1 MTGRPRVRTAPTRV
15 LLALTGAQAA
25 VERALSRPSEINPS
39 AVRYL
44 TQHGHVLDREG
55 EAAARLSS
63 RMSTLEEGMRRS
75 EAWLREQGLLA
86 GGIT

>member
-1 MTGRPRVRTAPTRV
+1 MDDRAARVRTAPTRV
-15 LLALTGAQAA
+15 LLALTGVQAA
-25 VERALSRPSEINPS
+25 AERALSRPSEINPS

-44 TQHGHVLDREG
+44 TRTGSYSIEK
-55 EAAARLSS
+55 ARRTLGYEPKVA
-63 RMSTLEEGMRRS
+63 LEEGMRRS